1 MCHQTPG
8 VLYKTQDSPG
18 RAEPLVRQG
27 SRKPTVLLTGAS
39 GFIGRNIVEAVI
51 ARGETDLRIL
61 VRPTTLLPESSR
73 ASIYV
78 GDITDGDSLNAASAG
93 ADTIVNAA
101 SYTGTDALTATQV
114 NVDGTR
120 NLLEAAARSGV
131 SRFVQISTTSV
142 YGTGPHRGAGTSL
155 PYAPASMASRSRASA
170 ERLVLEAGGSVIRT
184 GLVYGPGDK
193 WFIPGL
199 IRMATLLGGPVGD
212 GTSKLSV
219 IDVGQLGRL
228 IAVLVGPRF
237 TAEVSGPFHAVE
249 PEPVSVAQLL
259 LNIQDNIAG
268 PQWSAS
274 TDFEKSLTV
283 LLQGGFTSHQAA
295 LLSQDHWYESDRLW
309 ALTGLNPTAFTIP
322 PEAAFWYRRFAAS
335 WLREH
340 PE

>member
-1 MCHQTPG
+1 MCHKTTA
-8 VLYKTQDSPG
+8 VLYKTKDCPCL
-18 RAEPLVRQG
+18 AERIMRQG

-39 GFIGRNIVEAVI
+39 GFIGRNIAKAVI

-61 VRPTTLLPESSR
+61 VRPTTLLPESGK

-78 GDITDGDSLNAASAG
+78 GDITDGDSLNTATAG

-101 SYTGTDALTATQV
+101 TYTGTDAVTATQV

-120 NLLEAAARSGV
+120 NLLEAAARNGV
-131 SRFVQISTTSV
+131 SRFVQISTTAV
-142 YGTGPHRGAGTSL
+142 YGIGPHRGAGTSL
-155 PYAPASMASRSRASA
+155 PHAPASMASRSRASA

-184 GLVYGPGDK
+184 GLVYGPGDE

-199 IRMATLLGGPVGD
+199 IRMANILGGPVGD

-219 IDVGQLGRL
+219 IDVGQLGGL
-228 IAVLVGPRF
+228 IAALVGPRF
-237 TAEVSGPFHAVE
+237 AAEVSGPFHAAE
-249 PEPVSVAQLL
+249 PEPVSVARLL
-259 LNIQDNIAG
+259 LHIQDKIAG
-268 PQWSAS
+268 PRWSAS
-274 TDFEKSLTV
+274 TDFEMSPTI

-309 ALTGLNPTAFTIP
+309 ALTGLSPTAFTISA
-322 PEAAFWYRRFAAS
+322 EAAFWYRHFAAS
-335 WLREH
+335 WLREQ